1 MTLDLSVLLGLLWY
15 VVFVVSTTFH
25 EAAHAW
31 AAYVGGDPTAY
42 RAGQVS
48 LSPVPHMR
56 REPFG
61 MILVP
66 LLTALTQGWCIG
78 WASTPYDPQWE
89 ARHPR
94 RAAWMAAAG
103 PAANFLLA
111 IVALLLLR
119 LGLAFGAF
127 HAPDSISFGYLV
139 AGASGGWDIAGRL
152 LSILLVLNVILGL
165 FNLIPAPPLDG
176 ATAITLFLPED
187 ASLRFR
193 YALRTGGA
201 GIIGLL
207 LAWWLFGRLV
217 GPVFAG
223 ILKLVHPDV
232 PYG

>member
-1 MTLDLSVLLGLLWY
+1 VTPDNPALLGLLWY
-15 VVFVVSTTFH
+15 AVFVVSTTFH
-25 EAAHAW
+25 EAAHAL
-31 AAYVGGDPTAY
+31 AAYRGGDPTAY
-42 RAGQVS
+42 RTGQVS
-48 LSPVPHMR
+48 LSPIPHIR

-61 MILVP
+61 MVLVP

-78 WASTPYDPQWE
+78 WASTPYDPRWE
-89 ARHPR
+89 ARYPR

-111 IVALLLLR
+111 LIALTLLR
-119 LGLAFGAF
+119 VGLALGIFYAPESVGFGQLIAG
-127 HAPDSISFGYLV
+127 STV
-139 AGASGGWDIAGRL
+139 AWGIAGRL

-201 GIIGLL
+201 GLIGLL
-207 LAWWLFGRLV
+207 AAWWLFGQIVR
-217 GPVFAG
+217 PVFAG
-223 ILKLVHPDV
+223 ILWLVHPDV